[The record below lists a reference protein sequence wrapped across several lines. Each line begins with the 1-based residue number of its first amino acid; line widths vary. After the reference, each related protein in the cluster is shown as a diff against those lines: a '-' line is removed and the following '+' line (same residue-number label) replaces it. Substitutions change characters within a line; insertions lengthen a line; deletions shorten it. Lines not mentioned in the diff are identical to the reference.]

1 MKITRREF
9 LKCTA
14 ASSAFMAI
22 GVPFSF
28 AAAKE
33 KNVDHW
39 VKGVCRFCGTGCG
52 VMVGVKAKKVV
63 PVTGDP
69 NNHNAGFLCLKGA
82 LMPPII
88 YAKERVTEPLIR
100 KNGKLTEK
108 TTHLYS
114 HGMDS
119 RRYAVMGFSEAPE
132 PEEAIII
139 YDAMSEIRE
148 LDLI

>member
-9 LKCTA
+9 IKCTA
-14 ASSAFMAI
+14 ASSALMAI

-52 VMVGVKAKKVV
+52 VMVGVKDKKA
-63 PVTGDP
+63 VTVKGDP

-82 LMPPII
+82 LMTPII

-100 KNGKLTEK
+100 KNGKLVPASWNEAMDLVASK
-108 TTHLYS
+108 FKDAILKFIYS
-114 HGMDS
+114 NM
-119 RRYAVMGFSEAPE
+119 YFT
-132 PEEAIII
+132 
-139 YDAMSEIRE
+139 Y
-148 LDLI
+148 